1 MSDPTEPSPAMTTA
15 DNAGARSVPILSRG
29 FLDGLFLA
37 RYAAGMLVRRPLLTV
52 VVAILAGIGFF
63 SLTFFTTHLA
73 WHWPPSARLSPIG
86 NPAAFWQPVWLFTA
100 PLGAAAVT
108 VVPLAWSP
116 LLLLGGLNDA
126 SVGRYLLVTSAMSP
140 LAFVLF
146 LLVLVGL
153 LGWVRDADKPL
164 RISAWPMYWRRH
176 YAPVILVT
184 LILTASLVVSLLIGF
199 AFLIAFMIP
208 LVSPSLEEQRIL
220 NIAANGLPLIPAVI
234 MMLAPFAA
242 VAQGLRARSAIAESW
257 RLLHNNGGALVAL
270 FLVFACFCVP
280 LLLRGMPGVPEAAA
294 GFLLGGRGRAPL
306 WWQCLQYV
314 GLALLGLWLAH
325 AFMEIAKA
333 RAYEQSA

>member
-73 WHWPPSARLSPIG
+73 
-86 NPAAFWQPVWLFTA
+86 WLFTA